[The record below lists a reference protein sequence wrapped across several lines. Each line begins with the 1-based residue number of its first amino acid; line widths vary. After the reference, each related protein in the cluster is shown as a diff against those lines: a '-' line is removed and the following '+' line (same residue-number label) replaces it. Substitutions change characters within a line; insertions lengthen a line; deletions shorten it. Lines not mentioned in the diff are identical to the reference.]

1 MDDSPMADEGS
12 FEQRMV
18 TVYEF
23 DWGDRKRRVNPLE
36 IADGHED
43 LWPCMRGLEYLAA
56 LGRKDDECDVT
67 AVSYETL

>member
-23 DWGDRKRRVNPLE
+23 DWGDRQRTVNPKDF
-36 IADGHED
+36 ADDHET
-43 LWPCMRGLEYLAA
+43 LLKCMRGLEYLAA
-56 LGRKDDECDVT
+56 LGRKDDDCDVT
-67 AVSYETL
+67 TVSYETF